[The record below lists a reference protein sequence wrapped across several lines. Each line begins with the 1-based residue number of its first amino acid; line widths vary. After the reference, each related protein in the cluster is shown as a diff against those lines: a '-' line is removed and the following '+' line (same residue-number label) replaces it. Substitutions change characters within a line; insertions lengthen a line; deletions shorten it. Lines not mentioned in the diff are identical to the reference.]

1 MHAESFH
8 GFVVLNNRV
17 ETFLLQFLP
26 ILAQFIFIV
35 RVEQKKEILDIR
47 DHLFESEVAFGAE
60 EVIGLF
66 LQFSN

>member
-1 MHAESFH
+1 MHAEAFHSFI
-8 GFVVLNNRV
+8 VLNNRV